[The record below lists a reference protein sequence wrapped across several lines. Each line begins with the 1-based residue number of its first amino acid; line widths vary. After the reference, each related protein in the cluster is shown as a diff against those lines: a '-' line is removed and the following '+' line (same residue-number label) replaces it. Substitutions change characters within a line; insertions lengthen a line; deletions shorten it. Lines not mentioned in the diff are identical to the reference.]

1 MSMRR
6 DLQNK
11 KFGRL
16 TVVVATA
23 ERDVRRN
30 IKWLCKCDCGKESI
44 VSSASLLRG
53 TTLSCGCQRKDAAGE
68 VGKANRTHGH
78 AVARTPEYGSWSG
91 MKKRC
96 QNLNSDKY
104 PEYGGRGIS
113 VCARWKTF
121 EKFLADM
128 GPRPSPLHTLDR
140 KDNNKGYSPSNCRWA
155 TAKEQANNRRSP
167 RKQTNKGENYVD

>member
-6 DLQNK
+6 DLRDK

-16 TVVVATA
+16 TVLIATA

-30 IKWLCKCDCGKESI
+30 IKWLCKCDCGSECL
-44 VSSASLLRG
+44 VSSAALLREH
-53 TTLSCGCQRKDAAGE
+53 TMSCGCQRKDAAGD

-96 QNLNSDKY
+96 LNPNSDKY
-104 PEYGGRGIS
+104 PEYGGRGIT
-113 VCARWKTF
+113 VCARWGKF
-121 EKFLADM
+121 ENFLTDM
-128 GPRPSPLHTLDR
+128 GPRPSPIHTLDR

-155 TAKEQANNRRSP
+155 TAKEQANNRRNP
-167 RKQTNKGENYVD
+167 RKQTSKGDRYVD